1 MSLLRDEPD
10 SLDALVAATGDSLR
24 IDPAFVEKDFWV
36 IEVLRAA
43 TSPVQVTARDG
54 NSYDVETVF
63 KGGTSLSRAYGLI
76 ERFSEDVD
84 LLVSFPDVDP
94 SIREGY

>member
-43 TSPVQVTARDG
+43 TSPVQVTACM
-54 NSYDVETVF
+54 ETIR
-63 KGGTSLSRAYGLI
+63 TNA
-76 ERFSEDVD
+76 E
-84 LLVSFPDVDP
+84 LL
-94 SIREGY
+94 G